1 MYDAVVS
8 LCERT
13 VYQYSYTGEAPTR
26 QGNSHPTL
34 FPYDAFEAS
43 DGCVVI
49 ATFSDGH
56 WNGLCEA
63 MDRPGLAADYADPA
77 SRMEAREQLRSEI
90 ASWMSEHR
98 VETIVG
104 ELEGRV
110 PAAPVQDIED
120 IFDDS
125 HVNARCSP
133 ASTNRGPTRKSLSPV
148 IRSRRP
154 RPIRG
159 CGAVRHCSTNTA
171 RNCWECQGRT
181 ARTASGPRATTED
194 DNSGQRPRQQD
205 AGVPDRDD
213 DAKQCEHEWHDDR
226 IGEG

>member
-1 MYDAVVS
+1 MEVFDLGYERLRERNPGLIYSSIRGFGDPHTGESQYVDTAMYDAVVS

-49 ATFSDGH
+49 AAFSDGH

-90 ASWMSEHR
+90 ASWTSEHR

-120 IFDDS
+120 IFET
-125 HVNARCSP
+125 HM
-133 ASTNRGPTRKSLSPV
+133 
-148 IRSRRP
+148 
-154 RPIRG
+154 
-159 CGAVRHCSTNTA
+159 
-171 RNCWECQGRT
+171 
-181 ARTASGPRATTED
+181 
-194 DNSGQRPRQQD
+194 
-205 AGVPDRDD
+205 
-213 DAKQCEHEWHDDR
+213 
-226 IGEG
+226 